1 VRSYG
6 RAAASL
12 QACVGK
18 PASRSNSERFHGSL
32 PLLVL
37 TFVLGIPTTDRC
49 RPAPVSSSRI
59 AKGQTETDA
68 LPVSVSVSDPPISK
82 SMSDRQAQ
90 KEELIST
97 ARVCLDYST
106 PVSALRQMHSMS
118 ASSQRL

>member
-1 VRSYG
+1 MDVLLR
-6 RAAASL
+6 R
-12 QACVGK
+12 CK

-90 KEELIST
+90 KGG
-97 ARVCLDYST
+97 ARFDCPGVFGLLYPSF
-106 PVSALRQMHSMS
+106 SA
-118 ASSQRL
+118 